1 MSVRLIPKPIIANS
15 ERQAQIMLLIYQ
27 VKTGRQ
33 CNTVSI
39 YQRKDG
45 KTVLWFMD
53 EISNEEF
60 IKEMS
65 LLKPAEAIK
74 K

>member
-1 MSVRLIPKPIIANS
+1 M
-15 ERQAQIMLLIYQ
+15 MLLIYQ

-33 CNTVSI
+33 CNVVNA

-60 IKEMS
+60 TKEMA
-65 LLKPAEAIK
+65 LLKPPEVTK

>member
-1 MSVRLIPKPIIANS
+1 MSVRLVPKPIIANS

-27 VKTGRQ
+27 VRLGRQ
-33 CNTVSI
+33 CNIASI

-53 EISNEEF
+53 EMSNDEYT
-60 IKEMS
+60 KEMS
-65 LLKPAEAIK
+65 LLKPPEVTK
-74 K
+74 R

>member
-1 MSVRLIPKPIIANS
+1 MSVRLVPKPIIANS
-15 ERQAQIMLLIYQ
+15 ERQAQIMLLVYQ

-53 EISNEEF
+53 EMSNDEF
-60 IKEMS
+60 TKEMS
-65 LLKPAEAIK
+65 LLKPAEAVK
-74 K
+74 R

>member
-1 MSVRLIPKPIIANS
+1 MSVRLVPKPIIANS
-15 ERQAQIMLLIYQ
+15 ERQAQIMLLVYQ

-33 CNTVSI
+33 CNTVSV

-53 EISNEEF
+53 EMSNEEF
-60 IKEMS
+60 TKEMS
-65 LLKPAEAIK
+65 LLKPPEVAK
-74 K
+74 R